1 MNNKTL
7 STSALALV
15 AAGGMS
21 LFAGQASAAVNFV
34 PGDLLMGF
42 QATGGTGAGNTYV
55 YNVGQ
60 ASNFRDNPSVG
71 FLANVNTDLSATFGS
86 NWFTRTDLYWAV
98 GGVRNNATFG
108 ADATSIVNGDPA
120 RAIYASK
127 ESDGIGT
134 STAHASLAVATIN
147 TTATRMMDS
156 QLGFRTTNGTLERTA
171 TPGSGGRG
179 VIQGTGDIN
188 SWSSRVDNTP
198 FTIFTS
204 NVKQAFGTAGALSY
218 LDLYRILG
226 RNDLA
231 GIVEPAGVGVSVLQG
246 TFTINTAGNIRF
258 EPPVTAS
265 GYDAWADSF
274 SLVGADRAFDV
285 DLDGDGL
292 DNGTEFVVG
301 GHPRSGADGD
311 KFPTLSAG
319 AGVAEFVFRRVDA
332 SAYLTSVAEYDA
344 DLLGPWTTAINGVG
358 GVTVNVVNDGF
369 AVGVDRVT
377 VRIPVTGP
385 VQFVRLRVAP

>member
-1 MNNKTL
+1 MS
-7 STSALALV
+7 STFSSRITVLFIAMLGTAASQAQVTYTAGDILV
-15 AAGGMS
+15 
-21 LFAGQASAAVNFV
+21 
-34 PGDLLMGF
+34 GF
-42 QATGGTGAGNTYV
+42 QATGGTGAGNNYV
-55 YNVGQ
+55 YNLGQ
-60 ASNFRDNPSVG
+60 GSSFR
-71 FLANVNTDLSATFGS
+71 SATAAVNAATIGADLAEVYGT
-86 NWFTRTDLYWAV
+86 NWFTRTDLLWTIA
-98 GGVRNNATFG
+98 GVRTNATFG
-108 ADATSIVNGDPA
+108 AEASSVVNGDPA
-120 RAIYASK
+120 RTLYISKGAS
-127 ESDGIGT
+127 GLGT
-134 STAHASLAVATIN
+134 STPNSTLASGAVGTG
-147 TTATRMMDS
+147 ATRMMDAQS
-156 QLGFRTTNGTLERTA
+156 GFRTLNGTLERTA

-358 GVTVNVVNDGF
+358 GVSVNVVNDGF